1 MIPIASEE
9 SAGLEGAGHDPVDP
23 LRRVVHVALAIYLM
37 PVVAIVCA
45 IGGVAIVIDQAT
57 RLATRLAG
65 EGHRSVKPGHPSV
78 ARSVK
83 AGWRPAISRD
93 RRRTRVGR

>member
-9 SAGLEGAGHDPVDP
+9 SAGLDEAGHEPVDP

-57 RLATRLAG
+57 RLAARCAG
-65 EGHRSVKPGHPSV
+65 EGRRSAKPEPLPV
-78 ARSVK
+78 ARTGE
-83 AGWRPAISRD
+83 AGWRPAISRN
-93 RRRTRVGR
+93 RRRTRVER

>member
-9 SAGLEGAGHDPVDP
+9 SAGLDEAGHDPVDP

-57 RLATRLAG
+57 RLAARCSV
-65 EGHRSVKPGHPSV
+65 EGRRSVKPGHLPI
-78 ARSVK
+78 ARTGE
-83 AGWRPAISRD
+83 AGWRPAISRN